1 LRLTH
6 ASTAPTG
13 NTITLSANTTK
24 SHAKDTPV
32 YIIRY
37 DQIEY
42 SHADTETGSKTVL
55 ATNTIDPTMVENFY
69 QDTTSS
75 SGYYFTRFKD
85 SVNTLYSAYSDPIPF
100 SGYALNTFGAAMN
113 SAMKELNYQ
122 FSDNLTFDMMVGWA
136 NEMLSL
142 VRGKLK
148 KWSTNQE
155 FDSVLGTASQGVRKF
170 SMPTTIYDPNT
181 NKSVNNVRVGN
192 AYPLNYMDHSEYL
205 QATEGVSYTE
215 VATLAV
221 VADTSLVLDDTS
233 DLEDSGSIDVYVSG
247 TKYTVEYTANS
258 KATNTLTVDT
268 DQITYAFPVDS
279 PVWQNV
285 EEGSPEYYA
294 ILDGYLYLW
303 PMIDSTYE
311 GENVYIDFYTDI
323 ISVDSEADV
332 ITGPRYDALKQY
344 LKHKIRAVMENSGKE
359 NLKDPSYVI
368 FREIIGDAIRL
379 EELGT
384 NQGFVPRN
392 KAVYGGQA
400 KSKR

>member
-1 LRLTH
+1 
-6 ASTAPTG
+6 
-13 NTITLSANTTK
+13 
-24 SHAKDTPV
+24 
-32 YIIRY
+32 
-37 DQIEY
+37 
-42 SHADTETGSKTVL
+42 
-55 ATNTIDPTMVENFY
+55 
-69 QDTTSS
+69 
-75 SGYYFTRFKD
+75 
-85 SVNTLYSAYSDPIPF
+85 
-100 SGYALNTFGAAMN
+100 
-113 SAMKELNYQ
+113 
-122 FSDNLTFDMMVGWA
+122 
-136 NEMLSL
+136 
-142 VRGKLK
+142 
-148 KWSTNQE
+148 
-155 FDSVLGTASQGVRKF
+155 
-170 SMPTTIYDPNT
+170 
-181 NKSVNNVRVGN
+181 
-192 AYPLNYMDHSEYL
+192 MDHSEYL

-258 KATNTLTVDT
+258 KVTNTLTVAT

-311 GENVYIDFYTDI
+311 GENVYMDFYTDI

-344 LKHKIRAVMENSGKE
+344 LKYKIRAVMENSGKE
-359 NLKDPSYVI
+359 DMKDPSYTL